1 MPANI
6 FSLAIVVKAFH
17 IAFDV
22 FIKTISLAFQQ
33 KKPRFKR
40 TKTRF
45 KRKGYIHVNKCNRRI
60 SNVLFIVVT
69 IASAYGKS
77 AVMSVCLHSHIRY
90 ARSQFLS
97 ILNAVFCFK
106 TLETWSTQCAYTQWM
121 IDWDDFSKNFA
132 NGEGECRSELT
143 QISFRPS
150 KCLRCAAIKIAFW
163 LPLAKDLSS
172 FSTDSSS
179 QLDVFGHDGDPL
191 GMDGAQIGVFEE
203 TNQVSFRGFLQ
214 GSDSSRLESK
224 VSLEILSNFSH
235 QSLEWELSDQQLSG
249 FLVSSDLTKSD
260 GTRSVTMGF
269 LDSSSGW
276 GALASCLCGQLFSW
290 GFASSRFSCGL
301 LGSCHL
307 EVEIRNEIR
316 QLKYV

>member
-1 MPANI
+1 M
-6 FSLAIVVKAFH
+6 
-17 IAFDV
+17 
-22 FIKTISLAFQQ
+22 
-33 KKPRFKR
+33 
-40 TKTRF
+40 
-45 KRKGYIHVNKCNRRI
+45 

-97 ILNAVFCFK
+97 FLNAVFCFK
-106 TLETWSTQCAYTQWM
+106 MSGTWSTQCMYTKWM
-121 IDWDDFSKNFA
+121 IDWDDFSFFFA
-132 NGEGECRSELT
+132 SGERECRPELT
-143 QISFRPS
+143 QIAFRPS

-224 VSLEILSNFSH
+224 VSLEVLSNFSH
-235 QSLEWELSDQQLSG
+235 QSLEWELSDQQLG
-249 FLVSSDLTKSD
+249 RFLVSSDLTKSNSSW
-260 GTRSVTMGF
+260 SVTMRFLHSSCCWSALSCGF
-269 LDSSSGW
+269 G
-276 GALASCLCGQLFSW
+276 GQLLTW
-290 GFASSRFSCGL
+290 GLASSRFSGGL

-307 EVEIRNEIR
+307 DSNSSIRRRN
-316 QLKYV
+316 LL